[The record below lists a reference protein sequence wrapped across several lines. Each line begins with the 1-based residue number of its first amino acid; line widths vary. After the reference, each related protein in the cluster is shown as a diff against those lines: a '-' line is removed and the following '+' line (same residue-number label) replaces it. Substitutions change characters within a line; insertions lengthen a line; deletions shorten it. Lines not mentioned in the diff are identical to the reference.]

1 MFKLTLQQG
10 YSIPTMLWVTA
21 VAVLLVG
28 IFYFRTFRT
37 LRRWQWHTLLALRI
51 VAIVIIVLLMF
62 RPVLSYYK
70 ELDQRKSVIFLL
82 DTSSS
87 MSISDGSSG
96 RTRLD
101 QARDKVASWH
111 ERLAGAFDIH
121 LIEFSQRT
129 RSLEDVRQLD
139 TLLPDGQATS
149 LSRALVAA
157 AKKVP
162 RQDVEAV
169 FLVSDGAHNSA
180 GRPEEIAANIGV
192 PVHSVGVGASLRN
205 DISYRDVQVTG
216 MSCPDTLMLNNKAR
230 IAALIEG
237 VGMAGRV
244 IRVVLEDDGTP
255 IEETELTL
263 DEVEGSQEIQFEFRP
278 QSQGRHKYTVSVP
291 AVEEEKIE
299 QNNQRSRVAL
309 VVEAGIRVLYL
320 EGTLRAEYGALVQR
334 FLSKDPDLEFCS
346 LVRIRS
352 NEFMHRTNMVDFDL
366 NTIPSD
372 QETIDTF
379 DVFIIGD
386 LDSSYLK
393 PQQQEMI
400 VRRVRDG
407 AGLLMLGGYHGLGPG
422 GYGDAPVGQILPVL
436 LGNREIDQI
445 TDPFMPVLTP
455 DGVRHPIFANI
466 AGFFPSITGDAQQS
480 GLPDLDGCTRVVGQR
495 PGATVLATCPLEPGP
510 GGDMPVLAV
519 QPVDKGRSAVFC
531 GDTTRKWQQAPR
543 AFDRESP
550 FLQFWGQIVRWLAGR
565 SSAVEAEASV
575 TGITNKGYYEPE
587 EEILIS
593 AVVRDE
599 LGEGAVN
606 AQVIAKVSGPARKK
620 PQEVNLAAVPGSA
633 GHFSGTYVPE
643 SPGNHEIT
651 IQARL
656 GELTTETDQPLVVEV
671 GRQSLEFEKLDLDE
685 KMLGRIAAAT
695 GGRYVHVT
703 TADYVVDELDRS
715 HRKKRVQMERSLAW
729 PVPLWILFV
738 AVLTTEWVLRR
749 RFQLR

>member
-1 MFKLTLQQG
+1 VFKLTLQQG
-10 YSIPTMLWVTA
+10 YSITTMLWVAA
-21 VAVLLVG
+21 VAILLVG
-28 IFYFRTFRT
+28 IFYFRTFGT
-37 LRRWQWHTLLALRI
+37 LRRRQWQTLLALRI
-51 VAIVIIVLLMF
+51 VAILIIVLLMF

-87 MSISDGSSG
+87 MSISDSSAG

-101 QARDKVASWH
+101 QARDQVALWH
-111 ERLAGAFDIH
+111 DLLARAFDIH
-121 LIEFSQRT
+121 IIQFSERA

-139 TLLPDGQATS
+139 SLRPDGQATS

-162 RQDVEAV
+162 RQDIEAV
-169 FLVSDGAHNSA
+169 FLVSDGVHNSA
-180 GRPEEIAANIGV
+180 RRPENVATKMGV

-216 MSCPDTLMLNNKAR
+216 ISCPDTLMLNNKAR
-230 IAALIEG
+230 ITALIEG
-237 VGMAGRV
+237 IGVAGRV
-244 IRVVLEDDGTP
+244 IRVVLEDDGAP
-255 IEETELTL
+255 VEETELTL
-263 DEVEGSQEIQFEFRP
+263 DEVEGSQEVQFEFRP
-278 QSQGRHKYTVSVP
+278 QTQGRHKYTVRVP
-291 AVEEEKIE
+291 EIEEEKID

-346 LVRIRS
+346 LVRTRANEFLQRS
-352 NEFMHRTNMVDFDL
+352 NIADL
-366 NTIPSD
+366 ELTTIPSD

-379 DVFIIGD
+379 DVFIFGD
-386 LDSSYLK
+386 LDTSYIN

-422 GYGDAPVGQILPVL
+422 GYGDAPVGQIVPVL
-436 LGNREIDQI
+436 LGNRDIGQV
-445 TDPFMPVLTP
+445 TNPFMPVLTP
-455 DGVRHPIFANI
+455 DGARHPIFANI
-466 AGFFPSITGDAQQS
+466 VDFFPSTTGPAKQL

-495 PGATVLATCPLEPGP
+495 PGATVLATCPLESGP
-510 GGDMPVLAV
+510 DGDMPVLAV

-543 AFDRESP
+543 ALDLESH
-550 FLQFWGQIVRWLAGR
+550 FLQFWGQMVRWLAGR
-565 SSAVEAEASV
+565 SSAVEAKASV

-593 AVVRDE
+593 AIVRDE

-606 AQVIAKVSGPARKK
+606 AKVVAKVAGPSRK
-620 PQEVNLAAVPGSA
+620 PQEVDLAAVPGSA
-633 GHFSGTYVPE
+633 GHFSGTYVPQTA
-643 SPGNHEIT
+643 GNHEIT
-651 IQARL
+651 IQARF
-656 GELTTETDQPLVVEV
+656 GELTTETDQPIVVEV
-671 GRQSLEFEKLDLDE
+671 GRQNLEFEKLDLDE
-685 KMLGRIAAAT
+685 EMLGRIASAT
-695 GGRYVHVT
+695 GGRYVHLT

-715 HRKKRVQMERSLAW
+715 QRKKRVQMERSLAW
-729 PVPLWILFV
+729 PVPLWALFV
-738 AVLTTEWVLRR
+738 AVLTTEWILRR
-749 RFQLR
+749 RYQLR

>member
-1 MFKLTLQQG
+1 MYKLTLQQG
-10 YSIPTMLWVTA
+10 HDITTMVWVGA

-37 LRRWQWHTLLALRI
+37 LRRGQWQALLALRI
-51 VAIVIIVLLMF
+51 VAILIIVLLMF

-87 MSISDGSSG
+87 MSISDSSG
-96 RTRLD
+96 GRPRLD
-101 QARDKVASWH
+101 QARDQIASWH
-111 ERLAGAFDIH
+111 DRLARAFDIH
-121 LIEFSQRT
+121 LIEFSERA
-129 RSLEDVRQLD
+129 RSLEDVGQLD
-139 TLLPDGQATS
+139 ALFPDGRATS

-162 RQDVEAV
+162 RQDIEAV
-169 FLVSDGAHNSA
+169 FLVSDGVHNSA
-180 GRPEEIAANIGV
+180 RRPEDVAAKMSV
-192 PVHSVGVGASLRN
+192 PVHTVGVGASLRN
-205 DISYRDVQVTG
+205 DVLYRDVQVTG

-230 IAALIEG
+230 ISVLIEG
-237 VGMAGRV
+237 VGLAGRV
-244 IRVVLEDDGTP
+244 VGVVLEDDGAP
-255 IEETELTL
+255 LEETELTL
-263 DEVEGSQEIQFEFRP
+263 DEVEGSQEVQFEFLP
-278 QSQGRHKYTVSVP
+278 KSQGRHKYTVRVP

-320 EGTLRAEYGALVQR
+320 EGTLRKEYGALAQR

-346 LVRIRS
+346 LVRTRA
-352 NEFMHRTNMVDFDL
+352 NEFLQRTNIVDL
-366 NTIPSD
+366 NLTTIPSD
-372 QETIDTF
+372 RETIDTF

-386 LDSSYLK
+386 LDSSYIK

-422 GYGDAPVGQILPVL
+422 GYGDTPLGEIVPVL
-436 LGNREIDQI
+436 LGGREIDQV
-445 TDPFMPVLTP
+445 TGSFMPVLTP
-455 DGVRHPIFANI
+455 DGARHPIFANI
-466 AGFFPSITGDAQQS
+466 AGFFPSITGPAKQS
-480 GLPDLDGCTRVVGQR
+480 GLPDLDGCTRVVSQR
-495 PGATVLATCPLEPGP
+495 PGATVLARCPSEPGP
-510 GGDMPVLAV
+510 NGDMPVLAV
-519 QPVDKGRSAVFC
+519 QPVGEGYSAVFC

-543 AFDRESP
+543 ALNQESP
-550 FLQFWGQIVRWLAGR
+550 FLQFWGQMVRWLAGR
-565 SSAVEAEASV
+565 ASAVEAKASV

-606 AQVIAKVSGPARKK
+606 ARVIARVTVAGRG
-620 PQEVNLAAVPGSA
+620 PQEVNLAPVPGSA
-633 GHFSGTYVPE
+633 GHFSGTHVPE

-651 IQARL
+651 IEARL
-656 GELTTETDQPLVVEV
+656 DELTTETDQPLVVEV
-671 GRQSLEFEKLDLDE
+671 GRPNLEFEKLDLDE
-685 KMLGRIAAAT
+685 QMLGRIASAT

-729 PVPLWILFV
+729 PFPLWTLFV
-738 AVLTTEWVLRR
+738 AVLTMEWVLRR